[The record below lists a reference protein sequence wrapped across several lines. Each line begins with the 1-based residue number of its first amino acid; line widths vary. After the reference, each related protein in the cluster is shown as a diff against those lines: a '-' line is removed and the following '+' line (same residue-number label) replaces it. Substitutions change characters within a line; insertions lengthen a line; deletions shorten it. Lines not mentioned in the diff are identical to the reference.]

1 MQKEIIGTL
10 FILFIAFSAI
20 IFADLNTTASVFI
33 GGGATLI
40 TTFKLVG
47 MDMEGVNE

>member
-1 MQKEIIGTL
+1 MEKQIIGALFVL
-10 FILFIAFSAI
+10 FIVFSTI
-20 IFADLNTTASVFI
+20 IFADLGTIVSVFI